1 MVQDIFDPN
10 ISFQIVL
17 EKGKVY
23 EKVCE
28 AALHHHS
35 GVVLMGCNSSAE
47 KNSRYIGSNTL
58 RTMRTCTIPV
68 VIITAHTKT
77 LAIESVIFPVDL
89 AKDYTQKLHW
99 AVRFTNLGK
108 GVRLNLVSVLKDNDG
123 FVVNRMAQQLTN
135 AKEELLKLGVPHT
148 AEIIKASGAID
159 NVSEIVTDYAQKLEA
174 SLIFIMT
181 QPESTYTPYY
191 VSSIVQEIIA
201 LSRIPV
207 MAVTPVAVRQ
217 KVKIKN

>member
-1 MVQDIFDPN
+1 
-10 ISFQIVL
+10 
-17 EKGKVY
+17 
-23 EKVCE
+23 
-28 AALHHHS
+28 
-35 GVVLMGCNSSAE
+35 
-47 KNSRYIGSNTL
+47 
-58 RTMRTCTIPV
+58 
-68 VIITAHTKT
+68 
-77 LAIESVIFPVDL
+77 
-89 AKDYTQKLHW
+89 
-99 AVRFTNLGK
+99 
-108 GVRLNLVSVLKDNDG
+108 
-123 FVVNRMAQQLTN
+123 MAQQLTN